1 MDRVFIEGLEV
12 EALIGIYDWE
22 RRIRQPLLFDI
33 EMAFDNRK
41 PAASDAIAD
50 TLDYKAVS
58 KRLVA
63 FVSASSFGL
72 VETLAERCAEI
83 VLREFG
89 VESLKLKLSKPGAVR
104 GARAVGVTIERDRA
118 SLAQAK
124 PLARP
129 EPATAAISKP
139 EPATPPPQPASATAT
154 TTARRE
160 SVALAFARAGS
171 APSAVQLAAARVL
184 ARRDQPPAAAPAAP
198 LPVPVAAP
206 RREDPKA
213 HPHAQRAPTVTTY
226 ISLGSNIEPERN
238 LRSAVAALR
247 ERFGEVQL
255 SPVYRTRAVGFE
267 GPDFLNAIAAIESD
281 VHPFAL
287 NDWLH
292 ALEIAHGRDRRD
304 KSYSDRPIDLDIIY
318 FGKLVLEGPGDFMLP
333 RPELRHAFV
342 LKPLADIAPR
352 FVDPVRGATLE
363 TLWKSH
369 PDHDDPPQPVALEL

>member
-1 MDRVFIEGLEV
+1 MDRVFIEGLEI
-12 EALIGIYDWE
+12 EAQIGIYDWE
-22 RRIRQPLLFDI
+22 RRIRQPLVFDI
-33 EMAFDNRK
+33 EMAFDNRR

-104 GARAVGVTIERDRA
+104 GARAVGVMIERDRA
-118 SLAQAK
+118 SLPPEPVALEPEEAPKPAAK
-124 PLARP
+124 P
-129 EPATAAISKP
+129 
-139 EPATPPPQPASATAT
+139 
-154 TTARRE
+154 
-160 SVALAFARAGS
+160 
-171 APSAVQLAAARVL
+171 APTAVQLAAARAF
-184 ARRDQPPAAAPAAP
+184 ARRLEETLAHAPPSPPSPPVPPARP
-198 LPVPVAAP
+198 AP
-206 RREDPKA
+206 RSEPAEHGDAARKP
-213 HPHAQRAPTVTTY
+213 RGPTVTTY

-238 LRSAVAALR
+238 LRSAVEALR
-247 ERFGEVQL
+247 ERFGTVRL
-255 SPVYRTRAVGFE
+255 SPVYRTSAVGFD

-304 KSYSDRPIDLDIIY
+304 KSYSNRPIDLDIIY

-342 LKPLADIAPR
+342 LKPLADIAPH
-352 FVDPVRGATLE
+352 FVDPVRGASLE
-363 TLWKSH
+363 TLWEAH
-369 PDHDDPPQPVALEL
+369 PEYNRPPQAVELEL